1 MRASSEA
8 ISSGTRA
15 HGTCSA
21 RAATGTTATSSA
33 TAAGRPGA
41 ADLLQEALALVA
53 RLGAPPIP
61 ATIRGRL
68 ERIQGA
74 GPLAYGAW
82 VSGRHEARR
91 DGYKLYVEVPER
103 GAPEADWLARD
114 LLGHSGP
121 HRRHAV
127 RMVGVDLEA
136 GRTELYFRAEGA
148 WREDLLRARGGAPVE
163 EALAGLLQGGP
174 PPTVSGFSFAL
185 DRGLRLEAF
194 SLFASA
200 HALFGTDAEARR
212 RLLDW
217 SEARGEPLETYAA
230 LSAPLAHRT
239 HGPCLHG
246 MVSLVLAGGA
256 ALQARLGLSPP
267 EGE

>member
-1 MRASSEA
+1 
-8 ISSGTRA
+8 
-15 HGTCSA
+15 
-21 RAATGTTATSSA
+21 
-33 TAAGRPGA
+33 
-41 ADLLQEALALVA
+41 
-53 RLGAPPIP
+53 
-61 ATIRGRL
+61 
-68 ERIQGA
+68 
-74 GPLAYGAW
+74 
-82 VSGRHEARR
+82 RHEAHR
-91 DGYKLYVEVPER
+91 DTYKLYVEVPER

-121 HRRHAV
+121 HRRHSL

-148 WREDLLRARGGAPVE
+148 WRADLLLSRGGAALE
-163 EALAGLLQGGP
+163 ELLSRLLQGGP
-174 PPTVSGFSFAL
+174 PPMLSGFSFAL
-185 DRGLRLEAF
+185 DRGLRIEAF

-217 SEARGEPLETYAA
+217 SEARGEPLEAYAA
-230 LSAPLAHRT
+230 VSAPLAHRP

-246 MVSLVLAGGA
+246 MVSLVLAEGTP
-256 ALQARLGLSPP
+256 LEARLGLSPP